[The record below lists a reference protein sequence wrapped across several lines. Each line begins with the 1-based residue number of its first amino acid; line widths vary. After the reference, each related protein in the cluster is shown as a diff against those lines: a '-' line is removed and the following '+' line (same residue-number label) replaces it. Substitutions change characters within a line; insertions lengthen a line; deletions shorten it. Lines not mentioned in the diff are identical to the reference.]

1 MISFLRL
8 CLLSR
13 FERAQGD
20 GGPDSIDEFLGSML
34 NSIVENIE
42 ETESLRFRRG
52 LSGPQRAAKA
62 SREKKAAAAAAAAAE
77 MEQAERRAQRSHLI
91 KLTSSCAN
99 DVGFQVLFLSS
110 LLRDFLF
117 PVWWS

>member
-1 MISFLRL
+1 M
-8 CLLSR
+8 
-13 FERAQGD
+13 ER
-20 GGPDSIDEFLGSML
+20 
-34 NSIVENIE
+34 
-42 ETESLRFRRG
+42 
-52 LSGPQRAAKA
+52 
-62 SREKKAAAAAAAAAE
+62 KAAAAAEAAAE
-77 MEQAERRAQRSHLI
+77 IAETAAEMSHLM